1 MAVGGLMDFRI
12 LGPLEVADG
21 GRTIP
26 IVGDRQRALVAILL
40 IHANEPVSADGLV
53 DELWGEHAPA
63 SPRKGLQVQV
73 SRLRKAL
80 GASSARL
87 VTQPNGY
94 LLHAEPGELDLD
106 RCERLADKGREAL
119 AANDRRRAADQLRAA
134 LELWRGPALAEFAFE
149 SFAQA
154 EIGRLEELQLAL
166 LEDRID
172 ADLACGRHAELV
184 GELEALVAEHPLRER
199 LRCQLVLALYRAGR
213 QAKALDTYR
222 AARVTLI
229 DELGLEPTPALRE
242 LEQAILTHEPGL
254 EAPEAPT
261 PSVSRLPAPPTPTIG
276 RDEDL
281 RAIVGLFHRDD
292 HRLVTLT
299 GAGGVGKTRLAL
311 DVARELEPQFP
322 DGAWLVVLAATG
334 QAEHVPSAIAQA
346 LDVSL
351 VCSTTSNISS
361 RPLRS

>member
-1 MAVGGLMDFRI
+1 
-12 LGPLEVADG
+12 
-21 GRTIP
+21 
-26 IVGDRQRALVAILL
+26 
-40 IHANEPVSADGLV
+40 
-53 DELWGEHAPA
+53 
-63 SPRKGLQVQV
+63 
-73 SRLRKAL
+73 
-80 GASSARL
+80 
-87 VTQPNGY
+87 
-94 LLHAEPGELDLD
+94 
-106 RCERLADKGREAL
+106 
-119 AANDRRRAADQLRAA
+119 
-134 LELWRGPALAEFAFE
+134 
-149 SFAQA
+149 
-154 EIGRLEELQLAL
+154 
-166 LEDRID
+166 
-172 ADLACGRHAELV
+172 
-184 GELEALVAEHPLRER
+184 
-199 LRCQLVLALYRAGR
+199 
-213 QAKALDTYR
+213 
-222 AARVTLI
+222 VTLI

-322 DGAWLVVLAATG
+322 DGAWLVFLAATG